1 MMWLAYTGLA
11 ILIAAGAAHADYSRI
26 GWVEK
31 VGLDDSPIV
40 VKARMDTGAGM
51 TSVHAE
57 ILEFRKPAKPGMA
70 EQVVYR
76 IGDGKKKS
84 KILVSDVVEWQN
96 IKRKESKG
104 FIRRP
109 VVRMGICIGNKK
121 IRGRVNLADRSHF
134 LYPVLVGRNFLKG
147 GDFVVDPRKTF
158 RRKPICE
165 SNGLEAR
172 R

>member
-1 MMWLAYTGLA
+1 MRIFSTVAMACLLVVST
-11 ILIAAGAAHADYSRI
+11 AHADYSRI

-31 VGLDDSPIV
+31 VGLDDAPIV

-70 EQVVYR
+70 EQVVFR
-76 IGDGKKKS
+76 IGDGEHS
-84 KILVSDVVEWQN
+84 KTIVSDVVEWQN
-96 IKRKESKG
+96 IKRKEEDG

-121 IRGRVNLADRSHF
+121 IRGRVNLADRSNF

-165 SNGLEAR
+165 SNGLKASR
-172 R
+172 